1 MRHLIVF
8 ESYSSDEVRKLMGE
22 PIVTSIIK
30 TIDKEDMIN
39 NI

>member
-1 MRHLIVF
+1 MRHPIVF
-8 ESYSSDEVRKLMGE
+8 ESYSSDEVRKLMDE